1 MAATLSIPLYLR
13 VGTGTEVQIG
23 EALVAVDSDGKATL
37 TVSDIAAGLREAAD
51 AVERAR
57 QEDAADA
64 PA

>member
-13 VGTGTEVQIG
+13 VGNGTDVQIG

-37 TVSDIAAGLREAAD
+37 TVSDIADGLRQAAD
-51 AVERAR
+51 ALERAG
-57 QEDAADA
+57 QEDAPDA